1 MSIEKRSTNKT
12 VNRDYKITTII
23 KKNGKIQVS
32 MNSLVKSQ
40 REHMLKYIIL
50 LNKILVI
57 DF

>member
-12 VNRDYKITTII
+12 VNSDYKITTII
-23 KKNGKIQVS
+23 KKKGKIQVS

-40 REHMLKYIIL
+40 REHMLKYIKL